1 MREIWTRKDLS
12 ERARLFLAASVGEMS
27 VEEACQK
34 LGISRQRF
42 YKLEDRAV
50 AEFLRAISP
59 RPAGRP
65 AKPIDPTL
73 PLKQQLEKLEKENR
87 KLGLYIKVLRKLAGI
102 EDGGKKAGRSKKA
115 ARGRGKANDR

>member
-12 ERARLFLAASVGEMS
+12 ERGRIFLAASVGEMP

-42 YKLEDRAV
+42 YILEDRAV
-50 AEFLRAISP
+50 AEFLRALAP

-65 AKPIDPTL
+65 AKPMDPTV
-73 PLKQQLEKLEKENR
+73 PLKKQLEMLEKENK

-102 EDGGKKAGRSKKA
+102 EDGGKKAGRRSKA
-115 ARGRGKANDR
+115 ARGRGEADDR